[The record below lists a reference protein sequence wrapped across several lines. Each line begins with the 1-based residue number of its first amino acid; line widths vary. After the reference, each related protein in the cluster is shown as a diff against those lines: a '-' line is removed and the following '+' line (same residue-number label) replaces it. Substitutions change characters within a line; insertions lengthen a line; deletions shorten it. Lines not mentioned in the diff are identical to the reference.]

1 MGTDEHVCPACRQP
15 VSTVVRRHKTLGAFV
30 PVWGPGPCH
39 NPECEAYV
47 GEPGAGVGAR
57 SGGGAKA
64 GGGGGA
70 GSRSVP
76 GTGAEPG
83 RDTRDTGEPRE
94 HPGESVAEK

>member
-64 GGGGGA
+64 GAGGGA

-83 RDTRDTGEPRE
+83 RDTRDTGTPRE